1 MIYDKIAPF
10 YDLFDADDPGAL
22 WHRAFVLARVEGIDA
37 VMDVGAGTGRTAVA
51 LAERGLR
58 VWAVEP
64 SAGMRGVMLARLG
77 DDTSLDD
84 RLTIVPADAQTCDL
98 GRTFSLVV
106 FSHALYLLEGPA
118 ARAAA
123 LANLARHLAPGG
135 RLIADFALE
144 EGRVERPRALA
155 AERRIGEAIYRRF
168 SESRRAGDR
177 LWQVTW
183 AFEVELD
190 GRVVEDFGETF
201 RVTTAT
207 LAECRMALADAG
219 LRPVAEYADYSGA
232 SLGDPGDA
240 SRYVVEARK
249 TDS

>member
-1 MIYDKIAPF
+1 
-10 YDLFDADDPGAL
+10 
-22 WHRAFVLARVEGIDA
+22 
-37 VMDVGAGTGRTAVA
+37 
-51 LAERGLR
+51 
-58 VWAVEP
+58 
-64 SAGMRGVMLARLG
+64 MRGVMLARLG

-135 RLIADFALE
+135 RLIVDFALE

-155 AERRIGEAIYRRF
+155 AERRIGEVIYRRF

-183 AFEVELD
+183 AFEVEID
-190 GRVVEDFGETF
+190 GRVVEFWRDLSGHHGDLRRMPDGIGGRGISAGG
-201 RVTTAT
+201 RVRR
-207 LAECRMALADAG
+207 L
-219 LRPVAEYADYSGA
+219 LRSVSGRPR
-232 SLGDPGDA
+232 GRQPICC
-240 SRYVVEARK
+240 
-249 TDS
+249 

>member
-1 MIYDKIAPF
+1 MSYDKTAPF

-22 WHRAFVLARVEGIDA
+22 WHREFVLARAEGIDA
-37 VMDVGAGTGRTAVA
+37 VMDVGAGTGRTAMA

-64 SAGMRGVMLARLG
+64 AAGMRGVMLARLG

-84 RLTIVPADAQTCDL
+84 RLTIVPGDAQTCDL
-98 GRTFSLVV
+98 GRTFSLIVC
-106 FSHALYLLEGPA
+106 SHALYLLDGP
-118 ARAAA
+118 AAA

-135 RLIADFALE
+135 RLIVDFALE
-144 EGRVERPRALA
+144 EGRVERPRALS
-155 AERRIGEAIYRRF
+155 AERRIGEAVYRRF

-177 LWQVTW
+177 LWRVTW
-183 AFEVELD
+183 TFEVVTA
-190 GRVVEDFGETF
+190 GNVVEEFGETF

-207 LAECRMALADAG
+207 VAECRAELSAAG
-219 LRPVAEYADYSGA
+219 LQPASEYADYSGR
-232 SLGDPGDA
+232 SLGDPALA

-249 TDS
+249 TAG

>member
-22 WHRAFVLARVEGIDA
+22 WHRAFVLARVKGIDA
-37 VMDVGAGTGRTAVA
+37 VMDVGAGTGRTAIA

-123 LANLARHLAPGG
+123 LANLARHLAPATGFG
-135 RLIADFALE
+135 RSPGHLRLKSTAVSWRILVRPFGSPRRPWPNAGWHWRTRDFGRWPSSPTTPERLWATPGTPADML
-144 EGRVERPRALA
+144 L
-155 AERRIGEAIYRRF
+155 
-168 SESRRAGDR
+168 RRAKPIVDGF
-177 LWQVTW
+177 
-183 AFEVELD
+183 AF
-190 GRVVEDFGETF
+190 R
-201 RVTTAT
+201 
-207 LAECRMALADAG
+207 
-219 LRPVAEYADYSGA
+219 
-232 SLGDPGDA
+232 
-240 SRYVVEARK
+240 
-249 TDS
+249 